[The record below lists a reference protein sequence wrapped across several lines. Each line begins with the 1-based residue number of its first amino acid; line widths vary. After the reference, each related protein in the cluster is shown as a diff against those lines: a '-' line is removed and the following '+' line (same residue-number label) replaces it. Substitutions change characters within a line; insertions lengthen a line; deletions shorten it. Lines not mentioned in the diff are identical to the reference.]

1 MRSTASAR
9 ENVHLPVPAAV
20 KVSLAVAC
28 AGTGLQRD
36 AAVALVP
43 RHLCNC
49 SSDELVSEPVIVCTN
64 DRMRDAG
71 RAGNETCCATPRGIV
86 LHA

>member
-1 MRSTASAR
+1 MTSTASAW
-9 ENVHLPVPAAV
+9 EHVHLLVPAAV
-20 KVSLAVAC
+20 KVSSVVAF
-28 AGTGLQRD
+28 AGTGPQSG

-43 RHLCNC
+43 HHLCNC
-49 SSDELVSEPVIVCTN
+49 SSDELVSKPVIVCTN

-86 LHA
+86 LRA